1 MRWNPFKRLGPPEP
15 KIVVGNI
22 ESFHVA
28 PVDSDDPK
36 AVEDA
41 HRMEV
46 EVGRRLEGAHDAKE
60 IRQRI
65 ERYEREH
72 GMKEIASSEQRWTI
86 VPDAKTIEREGQ
98 EGLRRIF
105 EELEREL
112 AGVDDPEELRLRTES
127 FARER
132 GWTIQED

>member
-72 GMKEIASSEQRWTI
+72 GMRRSRRRSSDGRSFRTRRRSSAKDRRVCAASSRSSNGSSPASTTQR
-86 VPDAKTIEREGQ
+86 
-98 EGLRRIF
+98 
-105 EELEREL
+105 
-112 AGVDDPEELRLRTES
+112 S
-127 FARER
+127 
-132 GWTIQED
+132 